1 MGNLRLSLRP
11 SVVVLALALAAGA
24 ATLKA
29 SSRSADNLLS
39 LVPADAASVA
49 VVHLSDLRDSP
60 VSAKLFS
67 GADHMTSNGDA
78 ARFLEEAQ
86 LDPKRDVDTVLVA
99 GRPSTGDSGTPVLA
113 LFEGRFNPDSLSAA
127 AVSRGAMRKST
138 AAGDYYLLPDKHEHD
153 RPAAV
158 AFVSTSLVIAGTES
172 AVAHALA
179 DRRAGGTG
187 FASGSGLGRELKRV
201 DRGSSVWVLVDVTRY
216 PSIARRSAHV
226 HADSEGSSEPAAALM
241 GAMKSVSLVAVQ
253 AKANGDS
260 LELSATGLASDADTR
275 QLLEDSLRGVLA
287 MWRLAVQDKSPELVS
302 VLRRFTVSSDSE
314 AVSIHGTLPG
324 SFLRSVAA
332 HAKQKRSESD

>member
-1 MGNLRLSLRP
+1 MTNARLGSRLP
-11 SVVVLALALAAGA
+11 VIGFALALAAGA
-24 ATLKA
+24 APLKA
-29 SSRSADNLLS
+29 SSRSADALLS

-78 ARFLEEAQ
+78 ARFLEEAR

-138 AAGDYYLLPDKHEHD
+138 SAGDYYLLPDKHEHD

-158 AFVSTSLVIAGTES
+158 AFVSPSLVIAGTES
-172 AVAHALA
+172 AVAQALA
-179 DRRAGGTG
+179 DRRAGGSG

-216 PSIARRSAHV
+216 PSVARKSARV
-226 HADSEGSSEPAAALM
+226 HTDSEGNGEPAVVLM

-302 VLRRFTVSSDSE
+302 VLRKFTVSSDSE

-332 HAKQKRSESD
+332 RAKHKRSESE